1 MLFRRGKSNKKEKEF
16 KAIENMLIDAKMKID
31 SYNLDLKN
39 VEYTE
44 TKELLNREIRHLRE
58 FIDTLK
64 ITYTEYEKNM
74 QRKER

>member
-1 MLFRRGKSNKKEKEF
+1 MLFRRSKSNKKEKEF